1 MKRCPTHRNVQGN
14 HITVAGYLDMLSKC
28 KDSQNKRPV
37 QANEQNI
44 QGWRMRFRKISVK
57 NMDDYVK

>member
-1 MKRCPTHRNVQGN
+1 MKRYPTHRNAQGN

-44 QGWRMRFRKISVK
+44 NPVK
-57 NMDDYVK
+57 SEKP